1 MKPIL
6 IILLMAVI
14 LVQMMLSVN
23 AAPDRVLYELQER
36 CATRAEQIFAKGW
49 PNGSPDKS
57 MGYISHYN
65 VTLNKCFMLEIVN
78 AFNPKHP
85 TLLKILLDVNS
96 NKEYGEFF
104 GNMPGHKSSDLY
116 PMCFLGEKFCASE
129 AEWDA
134 MAGVYM
140 EEDGTGK

>member
-1 MKPIL
+1 MNCR
-6 IILLMAVI
+6 
-14 LVQMMLSVN
+14 N
-23 AAPDRVLYELQER
+23 AARHAPSRFLL
-36 CATRAEQIFAKGW
+36 KGGRTALRIKVW
-49 PNGSPDKS
+49 VHTNGL
-57 MGYISHYN
+57 YISHYN